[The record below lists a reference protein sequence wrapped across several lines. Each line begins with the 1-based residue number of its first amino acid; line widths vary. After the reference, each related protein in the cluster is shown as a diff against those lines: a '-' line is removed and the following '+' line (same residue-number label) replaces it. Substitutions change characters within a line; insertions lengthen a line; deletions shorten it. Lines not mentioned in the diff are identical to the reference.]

1 MTSSAQT
8 RAAVAEIDQKTLDA
22 MRRIQPVVESKLDGA
37 LDHFYAIVSKNPAMR
52 RFFSSDQQM
61 GGAKSKQ
68 KSHWE
73 GLARGEIGEAHAQR
87 TVRIG
92 HAHVRIGLEPNYFV
106 AGYGALLGKL
116 VHDVITDAWPK
127 SAFGGGRGKG
137 KDVAESVDAVI
148 RLALLDMEMSIMT
161 YLDELTRQAAE
172 KARQEQEE
180 RAVAMRSL
188 VLGEIGSA
196 LNRLADGDLSQPIT
210 ADIPPEFASVKN
222 DFNRALES
230 LATLVST
237 VRGSAQIVDSGAG
250 EIATASDD
258 LSRRTEQ
265 QAASL
270 EETAAALSELSQAVD
285 QSSRRAGEASS
296 TAKASMQDA
305 RGAEEIVKKA
315 VEAMSRIETSSTKIG
330 MIIGVIDEIAF
341 QTNLLALNAGV
352 EAARAGEAG
361 RGFAVVAQEVRGLA
375 QRSAEAAKEIKG
387 LIQAS
392 SDEIGVGVDLV
403 GNTGMALSKIVERAR
418 EIESVVDDIARTAGE
433 QATAISEVNTAINQM
448 DQSTQQNAAMVEQS
462 AAVAGQLR
470 QGAAELMEQMTKLK
484 IADAGRSPG
493 RSLRRVA

>member
-196 LNRLADGDLSQPIT
+196 LNPMATCP
-210 ADIPPEFASVKN
+210 
-222 DFNRALES
+222 NR
-230 LATLVST
+230 
-237 VRGSAQIVDSGAG
+237 
-250 EIATASDD
+250 
-258 LSRRTEQ
+258 SRRT
-265 QAASL
+265 
-270 EETAAALSELSQAVD
+270 
-285 QSSRRAGEASS
+285 SRR
-296 TAKASMQDA
+296 
-305 RGAEEIVKKA
+305 
-315 VEAMSRIETSSTKIG
+315 
-330 MIIGVIDEIAF
+330 
-341 QTNLLALNAGV
+341 N
-352 EAARAGEAG
+352 
-361 RGFAVVAQEVRGLA
+361 
-375 QRSAEAAKEIKG
+375 
-387 LIQAS
+387 
-392 SDEIGVGVDLV
+392 
-403 GNTGMALSKIVERAR
+403 
-418 EIESVVDDIARTAGE
+418 
-433 QATAISEVNTAINQM
+433 
-448 DQSTQQNAAMVEQS
+448 
-462 AAVAGQLR
+462 
-470 QGAAELMEQMTKLK
+470 
-484 IADAGRSPG
+484 
-493 RSLRRVA
+493 SLP